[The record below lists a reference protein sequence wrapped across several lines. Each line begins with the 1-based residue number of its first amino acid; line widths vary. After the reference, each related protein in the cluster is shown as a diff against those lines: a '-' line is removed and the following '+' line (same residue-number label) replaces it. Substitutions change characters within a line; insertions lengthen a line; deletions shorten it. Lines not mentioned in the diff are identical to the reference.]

1 MDMVIDFTV
10 GGWQFDDNT
19 EFIDE
24 PGGSRRRVDRE
35 NGTFTASS
43 DTDFNVC
50 IRVYDSNWR
59 DRSNP
64 AAGGWAM
71 CDTCEVR
78 YNDWARWDYSRR
90 KSGAV
95 CVYWGRVLHD
105 TVCQSVSAPHCAH
118 ARAQASLRASPLL
131 HEAAKS
137 TK

>member
-1 MDMVIDFTV
+1 MQGFSVGVDNSDGTMGGGAVDMVIDFTV

-24 PGGSRRRVDRE
+24 PDGSRRRVDRE

-78 YNDWARWDYSRR
+78 YNDWARWDTA
-90 KSGAV
+90 GAEV
-95 CVYWGRVLHD
+95 GYVDPLRVTLQPGD
-105 TVCQSVSAPHCAH
+105 CEYAVIDID
-118 ARAQASLRASPLL
+118 PL
-131 HEAAKS
+131 
-137 TK
+137 